1 MKRESILNCFALT
14 IISFFLITKWW
25 YVLVIDGTDEIM
37 YGFPFIYTCRGFHT
51 SLSSQ
56 YFLLELTID
65 FLLYFGFW
73 LTFGYLFSKYLFP
86 IKLNKTIR
94 SILFMTC
101 GLILLFQILMNS
113 IGDNYFSYHREFEYT
128 NFTSGVDIFG
138 KEIKR
143 PNYDDFVK

>member
-1 MKRESILNCFALT
+1 M
-14 IISFFLITKWW
+14 
-25 YVLVIDGTDEIM
+25 
-37 YGFPFIYTCRGFHT
+37 
-51 SLSSQ
+51 
-56 YFLLELTID
+56 LELTID

>member
-1 MKRESILNCFALT
+1 MTRKSILNCFSLT
-14 IISFFLITKWW
+14 VISFFLITKWW

-56 YFLLELTID
+56 YFLLEFTID

-73 LTFGYLFSKYLFP
+73 LTLNYLFSKYLFP

-94 SILFMTC
+94 SLLFMTC
-101 GLILLFQILMNS
+101 GLILLFQILMNH
-113 IGDNYFSYHREFEYT
+113 IGENYYSYYREFEYT
-128 NFTSGVDIFG
+128 YFTSGVDIFG
-138 KEIKR
+138 KENKR